1 MLACLAT
8 ETFNTATLPNSETL
22 RTRQKTRT
30 TLVEDRWKGTKSY
43 DIIGNKLPYK
53 IPNIPSNARDNP

>member
-1 MLACLAT
+1 
-8 ETFNTATLPNSETL
+8 
-22 RTRQKTRT
+22 
-30 TLVEDRWKGTKSY
+30 VEDRWKGTKSY